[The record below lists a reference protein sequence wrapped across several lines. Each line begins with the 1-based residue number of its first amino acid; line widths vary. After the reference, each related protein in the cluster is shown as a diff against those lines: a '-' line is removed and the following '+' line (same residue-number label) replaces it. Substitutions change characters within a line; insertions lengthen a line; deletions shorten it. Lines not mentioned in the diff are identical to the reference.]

1 MVRRRTLADEPEY
14 NVHGTRRAWWD
25 AKRFKW
31 AAIGGVLSFLGPL
44 GEWVF
49 VSLFAGHEEDFLTL
63 TYLYT
68 EIWTLLCF
76 TTFGFLLG
84 RSNDKLESI
93 AFHDAL
99 TGVFSRGYLMA
110 QFTELS
116 ALHGRYRQSFSAM
129 MLDLDHFKQVNDRHG
144 HLIGDKT
151 LKAVSQ
157 CMKSTCRQSDIV
169 GRYGGEEFLVLCPN
183 TGQEEV
189 LQLAERLRRNIAQL
203 PAAALGFDGPQTV
216 SMSVVAIA
224 ENVDVSVESII
235 GSLDE
240 ALYAAKSK
248 GRNQVQLALLR
259 AKTDKPV
266 Y

>member
-1 MVRRRTLADEPEY
+1 MVWRSTLADKPEY
-14 NVHGTRRAWWD
+14 KVNGMKQPWWT

-31 AAIGGVLSFLGPL
+31 AAIGGMLSFLGPL
-44 GEWVF
+44 GEWGF
-49 VSLFAGHEEDFLTL
+49 VSLFAGQEEDLLTL

-76 TTFGFLLG
+76 TSFGFLLG
-84 RSNDKLESI
+84 RSNDELESI

-110 QFTELS
+110 QFKELS
-116 ALHGRYRQSFSAM
+116 ALHGRYEQSFSAM
-129 MLDLDHFKQVNDRHG
+129 LLDLDHFKQVNDRHG
-144 HLIGDKT
+144 HLVGDKT

-157 CMKSTCRQSDIV
+157 CMQSTCRQTDIV

-189 LQLAERLRRNIAQL
+189 LQLAERLRQNIARL
-203 PAAALGFDGPQTV
+203 PAATLGFDGPQTV
-216 SMSVVAIA
+216 SVSVVAVA
-224 ENVDVSVESII
+224 DNVDVSVKSII
-235 GSLDE
+235 SSLDK

-248 GRNQVQLALLR
+248 GRDQVQLALL
-259 AKTDKPV
+259 
-266 Y
+266 